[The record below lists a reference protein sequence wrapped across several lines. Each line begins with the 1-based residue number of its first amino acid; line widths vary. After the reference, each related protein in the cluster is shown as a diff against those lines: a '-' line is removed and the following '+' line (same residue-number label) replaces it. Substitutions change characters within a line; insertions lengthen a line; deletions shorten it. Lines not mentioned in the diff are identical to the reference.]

1 MAMKILFITH
11 LYHPAIGGAERVFR
25 RIAEGLAGLG
35 HDVTVLTSDALS
47 TDHYYDHAASGLPLR
62 EKLNGV
68 EVLRESVAIP
78 AYGRLRIFDRTARRL
93 GRIGALGRP
102 LVFGPHF
109 RAAFREVR
117 DRRFDAVIAGPTP
130 TSAVFY
136 GLAYKW
142 AHRSARLILFPH
154 LHIQD
159 RLHRTWINRWALRRA
174 DRVLVLTEAEKRY
187 LLRKRIR
194 ESKIVRIVNAVDDH
208 IFEAGATPGTG
219 LKDYVLYLGQEGGH
233 KRIPLLI
240 RAMGR
245 LWDRGCEN
253 PLVIA
258 GARTDYS
265 VTVDRTIAQ
274 LPEEHKKMIHRF
286 NDIPEEGKAVLIDH
300 GRVLVNPSSFEAFGI
315 VFLEA
320 WARRKPVIGADIPAV
335 REIVGDGR
343 KGLLFKDKDGND
355 LERKIEIMLG
365 DRGMAER
372 MGQAGYEDV
381 AAHYRWDQVV
391 KSIEAVAAGR

>member
-1 MAMKILFITH
+1 MKILFITH

-47 TDHYYDHAASGLPLR
+47 TDHYYDHAPSGIPLR
-62 EKLNGV
+62 EILGGV
-68 EVLRESVAIP
+68 EIIRESVDIP
-78 AYGRLRIFDRTARRL
+78 AYKRLRIFDRTARRL

-102 LVFGPHF
+102 LTFGPHF
-109 RAAFREVR
+109 RAAFRKVQGR
-117 DRRFDAVIAGPTP
+117 DYDAIMAGPTP
-130 TSAVFY
+130 TSAIFY

-142 AHRSARLILFPH
+142 THRGARLILFPH

-159 RLHRTWINRWALRRA
+159 RLHRTCINRWTLRRA
-174 DRVLVLTEAEKRY
+174 DRVLVLTEVEKRY

-208 IFEAGATPGTG
+208 VFEAGVSPENG

-240 RAMGR
+240 RAMSR
-245 LWDRGCEN
+245 LWDRGCVN

-265 VTVDRTIAQ
+265 VTVDKTIAQ
-274 LPEEHKKMIHRF
+274 LPERHRRMIHRF
-286 NDIPEEGKAVLIDH
+286 NDIPEERKAALIDH

-335 REIVGDGR
+335 REIVGDGK
-343 KGLLFKDKDGND
+343 KGLLFKDKDGLD
-355 LERKIEIMLG
+355 LEKKIEMMLG
-365 DRGMAER
+365 DRGMAEK
-372 MGQAGYEDV
+372 MGQAGYKDV

-391 KSIEAVAAGR
+391 KNIEAVAAGR